1 MRISQQMLFNTY
13 MSNMNRSLNNLVE
26 TNIQAQTQKKVNR
39 PSDDPVGMA
48 RILDHRETLATV
60 KQYRDNIDTAKGW
73 LSLSDATMTQV
84 STILTRAKELAEQ
97 GASGTLTDDNREQI
111 SYEARQLFQQLVSL
125 ANTEYEGK
133 SIYAG
138 HKVDDNAFTEKLWM
152 TTNDS
157 NVSSRNFTITGNADK
172 TIVVQFLD
180 SGDIGGGAPLDYRYS
195 KDGGKTFITKTLAAG
210 NTSLDFD
217 GVTMDFDLG
226 TPPTNIPVTQNDS
239 NNTNDT
245 SGTWM
250 WVRPTAVYKGDDED
264 SIDVIGMNTNLG
276 GGRTNAEGSFSKDV
290 VVRID
295 TATDLASQIEY
306 SYSLDGGT
314 TWTKGNVKPADGVAS
329 NAVLTIP
336 GGTLT
341 IYSNTG
347 GGGSNALGAG
357 AQFVVH
363 PDTAAMNVQIQ
374 ENEYVRINDV
384 GKDIFGGVY
393 QLPGANGA
401 SVVFGGDS
409 MLMSSNSS
417 ATHNMFETIGNLVA
431 FLETNNQ
438 TGVQHCLDS
447 LNLSQKHILTKAA
460 DVGGRENRLA
470 VADNVLSSLE
480 LNEKDRISHI
490 EDVDVGELMTKL
502 SQQQIVYE
510 AVLKSSSMIMKMK
523 LLDYI

>member
-1 MRISQQMLFNTY
+1 MLFNTY
-13 MSNMNRSLNNLVE
+13 ISNMNTSLTNLVE

-73 LSLSDATMTQV
+73 LSLSDTTLTQV

-138 HKVDDNAFTEKLWM
+138 HKVEDNAFAERLWM
-152 TTNDS
+152 TTNDP
-157 NVSSRNFTITGNADK
+157 NVSSQDFTITGSAEK

-180 SGDIGGGAPLDYRYS
+180 NGVIGTDPNIRYRYS
-195 KDGGKTFITKTLAAG
+195 KDGGDTFVDGVLTGTSNTLDFGGVTMTLENGTPVKETAAG
-210 NTSLDFD
+210 NT
-217 GVTMDFDLG
+217 
-226 TPPTNIPVTQNDS
+226 
-239 NNTNDT
+239 NDT
-245 SGTWM
+245 DGTWM
-250 WVRPTAVYKGDDED
+250 WIRPTAVYKGDDED
-264 SIDVIGMNTNLG
+264 AIDVVGMNTDLG
-276 GGRTNAEGSFSKDV
+276 GGRTKAEGSFSKDV

-295 TATDLASQIEY
+295 NTTDLASQIDY
-306 SYSLDGGT
+306 SYSLDGGV
-314 TWTKGNVKPADGVAS
+314 TWTDGNVKTADGVAS

-341 IYSNTG
+341 IFSNTG
-347 GGGSNALGAG
+347 GGGTNALGSG

-393 QLPGANGA
+393 QQPGATEA
-401 SVVFGGDS
+401 SVVFSGDS
-409 MLMSSNSS
+409 MLVGSNNT
-417 ATHNMFETIGNLVA
+417 ATQNMFETMGNLVA

-438 TGVQHCLDS
+438 TGVQQCLES

-470 VADNVLSSLE
+470 VADQVLSSLE

>member
-1 MRISQQMLFNTY
+1 MRVSQQMLFNTY
-13 MSNMNRSLNNLVE
+13 ISNMNRSLTDLVD
-26 TNIQAQTQKKVNR
+26 TNIQAQTQKKVNK

-73 LSLSDATMTQV
+73 LSLSDTTLTQV
-84 STILTRAKELAEQ
+84 STIITRAKGLAEQ

-138 HKVDDNAFTEKLWM
+138 HKVEDNAFEEKLWM
-152 TTNDS
+152 TTNDE
-157 NVSSRNFTITGNADK
+157 NVSSRKFTINGSADK
-172 TIVVQFLD
+172 AIVVQFLD
-180 SGDIGGGAPLDYRYS
+180 SGDIGGGDDLDYRYS
-195 KDGGKTFITKTLAAG
+195 KDGGKTFTTKTLAAG
-210 NTSLDFD
+210 DTSLDFD

-226 TPPTNIPVTQNDS
+226 TPAVNIPVTANAAD
-239 NNTNDT
+239 NTNDS

-250 WVRPTAVYKGDDED
+250 WVRPTAQYMGDDED
-264 SIDVIGMNTNLG
+264 ATDVVGLNTDLNGPL
-276 GGRTNAEGSFSKDV
+276 NKAEGDFSKDV

-295 TATDLASQIEY
+295 NTTDLSSQIEY
-306 SYSLDGGT
+306 SYSVDGGVS
-314 TWTKGNVKPADGVAS
+314 WVEGNSKSADGVTS

-341 IYSNTG
+341 IHSN
-347 GGGSNALGAG
+347 GGSSALASG
-357 AQFVVH
+357 AQFLVH
-363 PDTAAMNVQIQ
+363 PDTAAMDVQIQ

-393 QLPGANGA
+393 QQPGATGA
-401 SVVFGGDS
+401 GVVFNDNS
-409 MLMSSNSS
+409 MLTGSNSS
-417 ATHNMFETIGNLVA
+417 PSKNLMETMGNLVA

-438 TGVQHCLDS
+438 SGVQECLDS
-447 LNLSQKHILTKAA
+447 LNSSHKQVLTKTA

-470 VADNVLSSLE
+470 VADQVLSSLE

-510 AVLKSSSMIMKMK
+510 AVLKSSSMIMKMN
-523 LLDYI
+523 LLNYV